1 MYMSRRSRGIPDF
14 SGFYFFRW
22 TFNGFRQWNLLFP
35 EMEGAM
41 GVDEIPYRISLK
53 YHIIIKFLN

>member
-22 TFNGFRQWNLLFP
+22 TFDGFRQWNLLFP

-41 GVDEIPYRISLK
+41 GWM
-53 YHIIIKFLN
+53 KFHTGYL